1 MKSLTNQI
9 IISNPKMNDSFFSKS
24 VIYIYQHNLD
34 GAFGFIINKRLNTV
48 KVNVAAEV
56 LTKRGIIIEDLTNNL
71 YVGGPITLRG
81 GIILYQKGNL
91 SSKLVDTL
99 NIADI
104 TNNINEK
111 FSSDS
116 NQIDSYKFMFG
127 YSAWSSGQL
136 ENEIKNGDWFLQ
148 ESTSDFIFNIPT
160 SHLWEQAISSA
171 GLNLDFPVSNFGQ
184 A

>member
-34 GAFGFIINKRLNTV
+34 GALGLIINKKLNTV
-48 KVNVAAEV
+48 KVNAATEV
-56 LTKRGIIIEDLTNNL
+56 LMNRGIIIKDLTKNL
-71 YVGGPITLRG
+71 YLGGPIALKR
-81 GIILYQKGNL
+81 GIILYQEKGL
-91 SSKLVDTL
+91 PSESVVTL

-104 TNNINEK
+104 TSNINEK
-111 FSSDS
+111 VSSDS
-116 NQIDSYKFMFG
+116 NKIDSYKFMFG
-127 YSAWSSGQL
+127 YSAWSPGQL
-136 ENEIKNGDWFLQ
+136 EGEIKNGDWFLQ

-160 SHLWEQAISSA
+160 NYLWEQAILSA

-184 A
+184 T